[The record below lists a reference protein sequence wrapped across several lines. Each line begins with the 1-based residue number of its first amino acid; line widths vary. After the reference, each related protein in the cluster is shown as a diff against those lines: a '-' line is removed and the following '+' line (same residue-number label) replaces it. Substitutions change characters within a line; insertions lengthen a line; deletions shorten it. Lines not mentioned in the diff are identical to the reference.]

1 MQPQQLRQL
10 SRQLVRQL
18 GMLNS
23 QCGQL
28 ALTPVQAHT
37 LIELEQGPCTVNQM
51 AERLR
56 VDKSNASRNLAMLL
70 NQGLIDSI
78 PNPDD
83 KRSQLSQLT
92 SNGKRTLTALHHQ
105 LDQDTQAILD
115 QLDQDEIDQLE
126 SSLLRYYKALTITE
140 HQQGYTIRAIT
151 PLDNAAVAALIRRV
165 SAEYGLT
172 PDKGFSV
179 ADPHLDDLCQHY
191 QTANSCY
198 WVIEKNNRILG
209 CGGIAPLAGDT
220 QWSELQKVFFLPEL
234 RGKGLARTLTV
245 KALKFARENG
255 FKGCYLETTEVLKE
269 AVKLYQSLGFVDIP
283 TALGSTGH
291 DACEIHML
299 KTF

>member
-70 NQGLIDSI
+70 NQGLIDSV

-92 SNGKRTLTALHHQ
+92 SDGKRTLTALHHQ

-140 HQQGYTIRAIT
+140 HQHSYTIRAIT

-179 ADPHLDDLCQHY
+179 AEPHLDDLCQHY
-191 QTANSCY
+191 QTANSRY

-245 KALKFARENG
+245 KALKFARDNG

-269 AVKLYQSLGFVDIP
+269 AVILYQSLGFIDIP

>member
-70 NQGLIDSI
+70 NQGLIDSV

-92 SNGKRTLTALHHQ
+92 SDGKRTLTALHHQ

-140 HQQGYTIRAIT
+140 HQQGYTIREIT

-172 PDKGFSV
+172 PDRGFSV

-191 QTANSCY
+191 QTANSRY

-234 RGKGLARTLTV
+234 RGKGLARVLTV
-245 KALKFARENG
+245 KALKFARENS

>member
-70 NQGLIDSI
+70 NQGLIDSV

-83 KRSQLSQLT
+83 KRSLLSQLT
-92 SNGKRTLTALHHQ
+92 SDGKSTLTALHHQ

-209 CGGIAPLAGDT
+209 CGGISPLAGDT

>member
-51 AERLR
+51 SERLR

-70 NQGLIDSI
+70 NQGLIDSV

-83 KRSQLSQLT
+83 KRSLLSQLT
-92 SNGKRTLTALHHQ
+92 SDGKSTLTALHHQ

>member
-18 GMLNS
+18 GMLNN

-70 NQGLIDSI
+70 NQGLINSV

-92 SNGKRTLTALHHQ
+92 SDGKRTLSALHHQ

-255 FKGCYLETTEVLKE
+255 FKGCYLETTDVLKE

>member
-70 NQGLIDSI
+70 NQGLIDSV

-92 SNGKRTLTALHHQ
+92 SDGKSTLTALHHQ

-151 PLDNAAVAALIRRV
+151 PLDNASVAALIRRV

-191 QTANSCY
+191 QTANSRY

-255 FKGCYLETTEVLKE
+255 FNGCYLETTEVLKE

-283 TALGSTGH
+283 IALGSTGH

>member
-56 VDKSNASRNLAMLL
+56 VDKSNASRNLAMLF
-70 NQGLIDSI
+70 NQGLIDSV

-92 SNGKRTLTALHHQ
+92 SDGKRTLTALHHQ

-140 HQQGYTIRAIT
+140 HQHGYTIRAIT

-172 PDKGFSV
+172 PDRGFSV

-191 QTANSCY
+191 QTANSRY

-220 QWSELQKVFFLPEL
+220 QWSELQKVFFLPEI

-245 KALKFARENG
+245 KALKFARENS

>member
-70 NQGLIDSI
+70 NQGLIDSV

-83 KRSQLSQLT
+83 KRSLLSQLT
-92 SNGKRTLTALHHQ
+92 SDGKSTLTALHHQ

-269 AVKLYQSLGFVDIP
+269 AVKLYQSLNFVDIP

>member
-70 NQGLIDSI
+70 NQGLIDSV

-126 SSLLRYYKALTITE
+126 SSLIRYYKALTITE

-191 QTANSCY
+191 QTANSRY

-220 QWSELQKVFFLPEL
+220 QWSEVQKVFFLPEL

-245 KALKFARENG
+245 KALKFARKNG
-255 FKGCYLETTEVLKE
+255 FKGCYLETTGVLKE

>member
-70 NQGLIDSI
+70 NQGLIDSV

-83 KRSQLSQLT
+83 KRSLLSQLT
-92 SNGKRTLTALHHQ
+92 SDGKSTLTALHHQ

-151 PLDNAAVAALIRRV
+151 PLDNAAVATLIRRV

>member
-70 NQGLIDSI
+70 NQGLIDSV

-92 SNGKRTLTALHHQ
+92 SNGKHTLTALHHQ

-126 SSLLRYYKALTITE
+126 SSLIRYYKAITITE
-140 HQQGYTIRAIT
+140 HQQGYTIREIT

-179 ADPHLDDLCQHY
+179 ADPHLDALCQHY
-191 QTANSCY
+191 QTANSRY

>member
-70 NQGLIDSI
+70 NQGLIDSV

-92 SNGKRTLTALHHQ
+92 SDGKRTLTALHHQ

-140 HQQGYTIRAIT
+140 HQQGYTIREIT

-172 PDKGFSV
+172 PDRGFSV

-191 QTANSCY
+191 QTANSRY
-198 WVIEKNNRILG
+198 WVIERNNRILG

-245 KALKFARENG
+245 KALKFARENS

>member
-1 MQPQQLRQL
+1 MLPQHLRQL

-70 NQGLIDSI
+70 NQGLIDSV

-92 SNGKRTLTALHHQ
+92 SDGKRTLSALHNQ

-140 HQQGYTIRAIT
+140 HQHGYTIRAIT

-191 QTANSCY
+191 QTANSRY

>member
-1 MQPQQLRQL
+1 M
-10 SRQLVRQL
+10 
-18 GMLNS
+18 
-23 QCGQL
+23 
-28 ALTPVQAHT
+28 
-37 LIELEQGPCTVNQM
+37 
-51 AERLR
+51 
-56 VDKSNASRNLAMLL
+56 
-70 NQGLIDSI
+70 
-78 PNPDD
+78 
-83 KRSQLSQLT
+83 
-92 SNGKRTLTALHHQ
+92 
-105 LDQDTQAILD
+105 
-115 QLDQDEIDQLE
+115 
-126 SSLLRYYKALTITE
+126 TE

-172 PDKGFSV
+172 LDKGFSV

-269 AVKLYQSLGFVDIP
+269 AVKLYQSLGFVGIP

>member
-70 NQGLIDSI
+70 NQGLIDSV

-83 KRSQLSQLT
+83 KRSLLSQLT
-92 SNGKRTLTALHHQ
+92 SDGKSTLTALHHQ

-115 QLDQDEIDQLE
+115 QLDQEEIDQLE

>member
-1 MQPQQLRQL
+1 MQPQQLRQF

-28 ALTPVQAHT
+28 TLTPVQAHT

-70 NQGLIDSI
+70 NQGLIDSV

-126 SSLLRYYKALTITE
+126 SSLIRYYKALTITE

-165 SAEYGLT
+165 STEYGLT

>member
-1 MQPQQLRQL
+1 
-10 SRQLVRQL
+10 
-18 GMLNS
+18 MLNS

-92 SNGKRTLTALHHQ
+92 SNGKRTLTALHQQ

-126 SSLLRYYKALTITE
+126 SSLIRYYKAITITE

-191 QTANSCY
+191 QTANSRY

-245 KALKFARENG
+245 KALKFARDNG

-269 AVKLYQSLGFVDIP
+269 AVILYQSLGFIDIP

-291 DACEIHML
+291 NACEIHML